1 LFTSRFISG
10 LFLLEYIKRSK
21 HRIWR
26 HLRTW
31 LSKLGLSVG
40 VGLFQL
46 GVHNVIVS
54 SISSSVSNSRLFINS
69 ITKSYHDDIR
79 LFIAQQ

>member
-21 HRIWR
+21 DQIWR

-46 GVHNVIVS
+46 GVHTVIVL
-54 SISSSVSNSRLFINS
+54 SISSSVSNRRLF
-69 ITKSYHDDIR
+69 
-79 LFIAQQ
+79 